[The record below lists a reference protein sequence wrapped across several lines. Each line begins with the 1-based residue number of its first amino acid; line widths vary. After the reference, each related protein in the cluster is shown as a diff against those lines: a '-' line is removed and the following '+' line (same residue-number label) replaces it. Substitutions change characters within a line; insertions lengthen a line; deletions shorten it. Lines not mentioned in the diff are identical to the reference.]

1 MLHGIAIINEIASD
15 FNLAKIN
22 LGNPCLTD
30 IERYLSIEFSNKNRI
45 IQKRIRLKFYQ
56 VKNKDPDMEKT
67 CFLTT
72 FIANKNR

>member
-30 IERYLSIEFSNKNRI
+30 IERYLSIEFSNKKPDNTKKNSTEI
-45 IQKRIRLKFYQ
+45 LPGE
-56 VKNKDPDMEKT
+56 NKDLDMEK
-67 CFLTT
+67 
-72 FIANKNR
+72 NRDS